1 MENSWQESTLKDP
14 FNGIF
19 VQEGSEN
26 VSESVQGESLGKITA
41 QGLVFELIK
50 LFNLFGDQIS

>member
-1 MENSWQESTLKDP
+1 MENSRQESALKDP

-19 VQEGSEN
+19 VQEGSKN